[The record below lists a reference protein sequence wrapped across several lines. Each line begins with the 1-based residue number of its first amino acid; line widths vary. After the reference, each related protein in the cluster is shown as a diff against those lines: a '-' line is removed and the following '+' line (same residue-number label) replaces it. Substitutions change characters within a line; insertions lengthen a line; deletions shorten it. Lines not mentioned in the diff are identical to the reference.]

1 MAKLKR
7 EDIHLISRHS
17 NWSEEGVQK
26 ALKETVYTD
35 TGTWQTFL
43 RLFFI
48 SLGVGFTVAGIL
60 FFFAYNWADLH
71 KFVKIGLIEGLIITV
86 TLVIVFSKLKPDIK
100 NILLTGA
107 SILVGVLFAVFG
119 QVYQTGANAYDL
131 FLGWTMAI
139 TIWAI
144 IANYGPLWLV
154 YLTLIN
160 TTIFLYAEQVAH
172 DWSFI
177 FTCTVL
183 AIVNTISFIAFL
195 LSSKLS
201 KAYKAPTWLL
211 QAIVLAAVSFT
222 TLGVMNGIFEHRKD
236 SYDPFF
242 FVLFIFAVIAYTV
255 GIYQGQKQKNG
266 FYLSVI
272 PFSIII
278 MISTAII
285 EITQGDGGVLLL
297 LSLFLVGSVTLVI
310 KNLMNLQKEKTDV

>member
-7 EDIHLISRHS
+7 EDIHLISRYS
-17 NWSEEGVQK
+17 NWSEKGIQK
-26 ALKETVYTD
+26 TLKETVYTD
-35 TGTWQTFL
+35 TATWYTFL

-71 KFVKIGLIEGLIITV
+71 KFIKIGLIEGLIVIV

-144 IANYGPLWLV
+144 IANYGPLWFV

-160 TTIFLYAEQVAH
+160 TTIFLYSEQVAH

-183 AIVNTISFIAFL
+183 AIINTISFIAFL

-201 KAYKAPTWLL
+201 KSHNSPTWLL
-211 QAIVLAAVSFT
+211 YILVLAAVCFT
-222 TLGVMNGIFEHRKD
+222 TLGIMNGIFERTKE
-236 SYDPFF
+236 SYDPAFF
-242 FVLFIFAVIAYTV
+242 ILFIFAAITYTI
-255 GIYQGQKQKNG
+255 GIYHGQKQKNG

-272 PFSIII
+272 PLSIII
-278 MISTAII
+278 IISTGII
-285 EITQGDGGVLLL
+285 EVTEGDGGVLLL

-310 KNLMNLQKEKTDV
+310 KNLMNLQKEKTDA

>member
-17 NWSEEGVQK
+17 NWSEKGVQK

-71 KFVKIGLIEGLIITV
+71 KFVKIGLIEGLIIIV

-107 SILVGVLFAVFG
+107 SILIGVLFAVFG

-195 LSSKLS
+195 LSSRLS
-201 KAYKAPTWLL
+201 KAYNAPTWLL
-211 QAIVLAAVSFT
+211 HIIVLGAVCFT
-222 TLGVMNGIFEHRKD
+222 TLGIMSGIFERTKET
-236 SYDPFF
+236 YDPAFF
-242 FVLFIFAVIAYTV
+242 ILFIFAVITYTV

-278 MISTAII
+278 IISTAII